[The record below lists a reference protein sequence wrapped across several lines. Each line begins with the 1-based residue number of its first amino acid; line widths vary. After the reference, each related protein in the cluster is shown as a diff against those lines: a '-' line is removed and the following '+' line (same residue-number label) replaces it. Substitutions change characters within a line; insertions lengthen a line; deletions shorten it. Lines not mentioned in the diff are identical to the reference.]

1 MRTPEPAVTAAP
13 LSPSTAAGSA
23 GGFHPTPHEFGVGA
37 RFTLAVMADDFAEVI
52 LDALRQA
59 DASGLDVATGVVSTY
74 VSGAEQDVM
83 RYLSQALSAAGRS
96 GAHVSAS
103 VHLSRGCPGG
113 VTCAIPAGGAA
124 LHSEVPVL
132 ESTGVHC
139 VADWALYPLADA
151 GTDGGSADHM
161 RDIYAAIDHARSTG
175 ITVTPDHYVTRL
187 EGDLGLVL
195 ETIAAGWVLAGRS
208 VQHVTT
214 HATLSINSPSAA

>member
-13 LSPSTAAGSA
+13 PSPTTGAVD
-23 GGFHPTPHEFGVGA
+23 FHPTPQEFGVGA
-37 RFTLAVMADDFAEVI
+37 RFTLAVMAENYAEVI
-52 LDALRQA
+52 LDALEQA
-59 DASGLDVATGVVSTY
+59 DASGLEVTTGVVSTY
-74 VSGAEQDVM
+74 LSGAEQDVL
-83 RYLSQALSAAGRS
+83 RYLSQVIATAGRT

-113 VTCAIPAGGAA
+113 VTCEIPAGGAA
-124 LHSEVPVL
+124 LYSETPVL
-132 ESTGVHC
+132 EATGVTC

-161 RDIYAAIDHARSTG
+161 RDIYAAIDHARATG
-175 ITVTPDHYVTRL
+175 ITVTSDHYVTRL
-187 EGDLGLVL
+187 EGDLGQVL
-195 ETIAAGWVLAGRS
+195 ETIAAAWVLVGRS